1 MKKLLPPLI
10 LVMSFFGFLAVQSIW
25 DMSRSNAQNVNAENS
40 KDQMFESLYQ
50 EIKLTTIDQVLIE
63 PKSLTT
69 PIVVINFWAS
79 WCLPC
84 LKEFPSLVELKN
96 RYKGRITV
104 IGINGDEEEPLKA
117 VEKMK
122 TKFKLDFHH
131 VIDPDSAISD
141 KFLVTSY
148 PFSLIYVKGKLIH
161 TSMKGVDFVGEEILK
176 KINSGLKD
184 SKP

>member
-10 LVMSFFGFLAVQSIW
+10 LVLSFFGFLAVQSIW
-25 DMSRSNAQNVNAENS
+25 DMSRSNANNVQSENT
-40 KDQMFESLYQ
+40 KDQMFESLYR
-50 EIKLTTIDQVLIE
+50 ELKLTTIDKNIIE
-63 PKSLTT
+63 PKTLNS
-69 PIVVINFWAS
+69 PIVIINFWAS

-84 LKEFPSLVELKN
+84 LKEFPSLVELQNK
-96 RYKGRITV
+96 YQESISV

-122 TKFKLDFHH
+122 KKFKLEFHH

-161 TSMKGVDFVGEEILK
+161 TSMKGVDFMGDDIIK
-176 KINSGLKD
+176 KIESALKD

>member
-25 DMSRSNAQNVNAENS
+25 DMSRSNAQNVKSENS

-50 EIKLTTIDQVLIE
+50 ELKLTTVD
-63 PKSLTT
+63 KSLVEAKTLST
-69 PIVVINFWAS
+69 PVVVINFWAS

-84 LKEFPSLVELKN
+84 LKEFPSLVELKKK
-96 RYKGRITV
+96 YHPSLAV
-104 IGINGDEEEPLKA
+104 IGINGDEEEPEKA

-122 TKFKLDFHH
+122 NKYKLDFFH
-131 VIDPDSAISD
+131 VVDPDSTISD

-161 TSMKGVDFVGEEILK
+161 TSMKGVDFMSEEILK
-176 KINSGLKD
+176 KIDSALKD